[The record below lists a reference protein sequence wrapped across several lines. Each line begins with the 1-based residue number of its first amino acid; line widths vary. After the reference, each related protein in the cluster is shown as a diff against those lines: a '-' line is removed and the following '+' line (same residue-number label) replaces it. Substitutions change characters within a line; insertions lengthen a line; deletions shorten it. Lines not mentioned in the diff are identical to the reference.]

1 MAVSSFGQ
9 WMVRQPVY
17 QFFVASPSVVILT
30 SLDQQINKTE
40 RNLLV
45 DNEPKLLSNMKEI
58 EFSLNILQLVIGFIV
73 FMGSLWLWKRGI
85 RV

>member
-1 MAVSSFGQ
+1 MDGETTSLSI
-9 WMVRQPVY
+9 
-17 QFFVASPSVVILT
+17 FVASPSVVILT

>member
-1 MAVSSFGQ
+1 
-9 WMVRQPVY
+9 MVRQPVY